1 MKTGIRHKNGIIVI
15 YKGSMP
21 NIAQMDLVQRNEMKT
36 MENYAHSPNMS
47 IIGVEED
54 ILIIFGLKQP

>member
-1 MKTGIRHKNGIIVI
+1 MSFRHKNGIIVI

-21 NIAQMDLVQRNEMKT
+21 NIAQIDLVQWNEIKA
-36 MENYAHSPNMS
+36 MENDAHSPNMS

-54 ILIIFGLKQP
+54 SLIIFGLK